1 MKKCD
6 LIVLIDDNEF
16 DCFVN
21 KKIIEK
27 LEFASELNILKN
39 GFEGINF
46 LKILFELK
54 KAPELIFLDLD
65 MPVMNGFD
73 FLRQYNKLPKPP
85 GFDTKVIV
93 LTSSSNPSDFKL
105 AKELGCDA
113 YLEKPLTKEK
123 IKEVYDSIFINL

>member
-27 LEFASELNILKN
+27 LEFASELNVLKN

-46 LKILFELK
+46 LKILFEVQK
-54 KAPELIFLDLD
+54 SPDLIFLDLD
-65 MPVMNGFD
+65 MPVMNGFE
-73 FLRQYNKLPKPP
+73 FLRQFNELAKPP

-105 AKELGCDA
+105 AKDLGCDA
-113 YLEKPLTKEK
+113 YLEKPLTREK
-123 IKEVYDSIFINL
+123 VKEVYDSIFVNL